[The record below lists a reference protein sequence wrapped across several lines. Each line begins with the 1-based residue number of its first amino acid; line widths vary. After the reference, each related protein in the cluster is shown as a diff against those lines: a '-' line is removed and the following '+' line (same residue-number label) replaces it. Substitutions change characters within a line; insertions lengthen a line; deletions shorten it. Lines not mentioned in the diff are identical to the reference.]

1 MRSSP
6 ARHAFAALG
15 ALLLAAAVLS
25 ASGQQSPR
33 ELYERARLLDEGGQN
48 LAEVIRL
55 YGQVADLAKD
65 QPALAARALVQMG
78 RCQERLGQAE
88 ARKAYQRVID
98 EYPGQQEEVAIA
110 RERLSQLARAA
121 AAAPAQPRFRKI
133 RIPAALSSLG
143 PTPNGPA
150 GSFGARLSPDG
161 KTLAFSSEGAIWT
174 VPVPGK
180 VSPDITGE
188 PRKLTGAMFAMG
200 LGLAWSA
207 DGRWVAFHAA
217 REDGGED
224 IYVSPSKGGKPV
236 RVASRPPLGLA
247 SYPYDSTLALSPD
260 GGIVA
265 FSSSE
270 GESLCVKTVR
280 VGDAALGC
288 VTDPDTAEPAF
299 SPDGRRLAYV
309 KFYRRGATP
318 PPGSPLSGIRVM
330 PASGS
335 GRNSVGVTDI
345 PNRANRPLWS
355 PDGRLIAFLGG
366 PANRTD
372 ELWIVPVSD
381 DGRGTAAPASFK
393 MPRTTNLP
401 LAGWTSDNKIGLVFE
416 SPTEQAIYTVP
427 AEGGKAT
434 QITPQGAFEFPR
446 WSPDGQ
452 SIWFLTADTASALGS
467 VAAGGGAA
475 TTIRT
480 GSNPPVQAVAGGVSV
495 DSPDG
500 TRVVFP
506 GITKGVRGV
515 NLWTMPEGG
524 GQPTQLTD
532 TPASALGAQQN
543 RYPCWN
549 PQSKSLFFVRAE
561 GWTGVWY
568 ASTDI
573 YVLAAGSGE
582 ARRITSASDVVTYNG
597 IACSPDGGRVAYFSK
612 DRTKPEEKAA
622 QVLSDSI
629 KVKAVDGGE
638 PRIVARFEVTNQF
651 GNEVAWSR
659 DGRKLAFSVNG
670 KMWVVAAEGGEPVQ
684 VETGLDARL
693 QNVSWSPDGQKLAFM
708 GIRGGAPEL
717 WLMEDFLPL
726 VTRGRK

>member
-1 MRSSP
+1 VREPATPKEDEMRSSH
-6 ARHAFAALG
+6 ARHAFAVLG
-15 ALLLAAAVLS
+15 PLLLAAAVLS

-133 RIPAALSSLG
+133 QIPAALSPLG

-150 GSFGARLSPDG
+150 HSFGARLSPDG

-180 VSPDITGE
+180 VSPDLAGE
-188 PRKLTGAMFAMG
+188 PRRLTGAMYAMG

-207 DGRWVAFHAA
+207 DGRWVAFHAV
-217 REDGGED
+217 RGDGGKD
-224 IYVSPSKGGKPV
+224 IYVVPSQGGEPV
-236 RVASRPPLGLA
+236 RVASRQLLGLA
-247 SYPYDSTLALSPD
+247 SYPYDSTLALSLD

-265 FSSSE
+265 FSSRIASEKQVSSLE
-270 GESLCVKTVR
+270 GESLCLKTVR
-280 VGDAALGC
+280 VGDAAVGC

-335 GRNSVGVTDI
+335 WRDSVGVTTV

-355 PDGRLIAFLGG
+355 PDGQLIAYLGG

-393 MPRTTNLP
+393 MPRATNLP

-416 SPTEQAIYTVP
+416 SLTEQAIYTVP

-480 GSNPPVQAVAGGVSV
+480 GSNPPVQAVGGS
-495 DSPDG
+495 
-500 TRVVFP
+500 
-506 GITKGVRGV
+506 
-515 NLWTMPEGG
+515 
-524 GQPTQLTD
+524 Q
-532 TPASALGAQQN
+532 
-543 RYPCWN
+543 C
-549 PQSKSLFFVRAE
+549 
-561 GWTGVWY
+561 
-568 ASTDI
+568 
-573 YVLAAGSGE
+573 
-582 ARRITSASDVVTYNG
+582 
-597 IACSPDGGRVAYFSK
+597 
-612 DRTKPEEKAA
+612 
-622 QVLSDSI
+622 
-629 KVKAVDGGE
+629 
-638 PRIVARFEVTNQF
+638 RFT
-651 GNEVAWSR
+651 
-659 DGRKLAFSVNG
+659 
-670 KMWVVAAEGGEPVQ
+670 
-684 VETGLDARL
+684 
-693 QNVSWSPDGQKLAFM
+693 
-708 GIRGGAPEL
+708 
-717 WLMEDFLPL
+717 
-726 VTRGRK
+726 